1 MKSLSTRGRW
11 LIVIAAAACVPF
23 AVAATIEDAQRIVD
37 LAEPLQCE
45 IHALEGSL
53 EGTAAGT
60 EEFAKAADEI
70 RNARARL
77 KSHYMATMTEY
88 IEVMKT
94 LSFEDRKKVYAYSSA
109 VADRCPPK
117 AGLKEPAGKR

>member
-1 MKSLSTRGRW
+1 M
-11 LIVIAAAACVPF
+11 IAAAACVPF

-117 AGLKEPAGKR
+117 ARLKEPAGQR